1 MLAPSSAHPPEMAA
15 ALQPGFGPLATDD
28 SGRRQF
34 KKHKLL
40 PRPPSQRS
48 TNDPDTLLPT
58 DPRFDVALALDTETI
73 PSTTGSQSPS
83 PTRELKHQRGRIG
96 AGPEPPPTPPAH
108 SRASSSSHS
117 AIPSSPTITGH
128 NLPTSKNAQALPP
141 STPPDQRSPP
151 TPDVTPP
158 QPISRPRAIRP
169 SLANRTASRT
179 TTAESRTESF
189 KTAREDPASS
199 EEDDSRSTIRGASF
213 TSGRTSQQTV
223 RKLSNPDDSRIPHPQ
238 ALDMALSKL
247 ESQPEEVYTP
257 RTRGE
262 FGKFDGEWD
271 PMGDATQDWDESQ
284 TRGGVTVR
292 LRNVSTT
299 SNTSPVK
306 YRRGVVEDDDMEV
319 TPSHATR
326 AVQQLSLR
334 EKNTVAQSPPTRRT
348 KSTAR
353 SIPPTS
359 SEVSVETAKKR
370 ASVTSSRSVSS
381 TVGAYLVDGPPQ
393 RQRTLRHV
401 RKQSELRSPLSNV
414 TDWATVTAEPEVI
427 KAHTEAPIRPE
438 RGRRHESYASNTT
451 ASSIAS
457 GKARRD
463 VWKSGGIPVVV
474 VPDRRSSNR
483 STSREP
489 SLRSTSSRR
498 SRRTMSL
505 SSAPF
510 ETPVFKEIGPVFDRS
525 SRRSRTL
532 SFSDHSE
539 WTIDFPPAIPTRS
552 SSLSAPTSRNVSRAG
567 SMTAESVR
575 ARDTLRNHSFKY
587 PTQTELAQPEPLY
600 TEPVQ
605 HKEPDH
611 EPAHRDVPSREPVV
625 EINHLP
631 ALLPPHIIMP
641 QEDHHGPT
649 ESHEGDHD
657 TASMKKF
664 TARNTPF
671 SVMSVETNGTAP
683 EVSEAQ
689 AIQMYPHQNSSLLM
703 VNHSNKPS
711 DASDTSRKDL
721 DGPSLDTQIKKTQSV
736 PADDLPMTPQQRQ
749 IPQFALE
756 DVDSPLRNPRPPPE
770 PPSQLPG
777 QLPALAFIPATP
789 SGVTPGPDVAIQMG
803 NFYEAIAEEPPPPER
818 RKSLVRRALT
828 RRKRDSVEYPPNASR
843 TPRFLT
849 RALSLT
855 RRRSSSRRRQ
865 EISDSPP
872 YRTDFPQEGDEPRE
886 GAKLHPYWRPFWSE
900 DEDEYDDED
909 DDWRR
914 GRGRRSSD
922 YEEDEHLRYPL
933 VDNRPSRLKRTFSDK
948 VKKTF
953 ASLPRRSEEYDATDD
968 ETGTERRTIKR
979 TPSGNLRVIRR
990 LTSIESLRR
999 RSNQPDRPFTAPE
1012 EDENRGF
1019 WRGASVRGRI
1029 RESSRRRRNSLGE
1042 SLEELQ
1048 NLPRRISERRREKR
1062 SRELRQQISGPT
1074 EVRDGVE
1081 DVIRSG
1087 HYRGDGKTNRF

>member
-1 MLAPSSAHPPEMAA
+1 MLAPSSAHPPDMAA
-15 ALQPGFGPLATDD
+15 ALQHGFSPLATDD

-34 KKHKLL
+34 KKHKML

-48 TNDPDTLLPT
+48 NYDQDGLLPSE
-58 DPRFDVALALDTETI
+58 PKFDLALLDAATI
-73 PSTTGSQSPS
+73 SSTSGSRSPS

-96 AGPEPPPTPPAH
+96 AGPDLPPTPPAH

-117 AIPSSPTITGH
+117 AIAIPSSPTITGH
-128 NLPTSKNAQALPP
+128 NLPPSKNAQALPP

-158 QPISRPRAIRP
+158 QPITRPRALRP
-169 SLANRTASRT
+169 GLSNRANSRT

-189 KTAREDPASS
+189 KTAREDPESS
-199 EEDDSRSTIRGASF
+199 EEDDSRSTVRGALA
-213 TSGRTSQQTV
+213 SGRTSQQTV
-223 RKLSNPDDSRIPHPQ
+223 RKLSNPNDNRIPHPE

-247 ESQPEEVYTP
+247 ESQPEDLYTP

-271 PMGDATQDWDESQ
+271 QMGDVGLEWDDNR
-284 TRGGVTVR
+284 TRGVTVR

-299 SNTSPVK
+299 NASPIK

-319 TPSHATR
+319 TPSQATR
-326 AVQQLSLR
+326 AVQQISLK
-334 EKNTVAQSPPTRRT
+334 EKNTVASSPPSRRN
-348 KSTAR
+348 KSASR
-353 SIPPTS
+353 AIPPSTS
-359 SEVSVETAKKR
+359 ETSVDVAKKR
-370 ASVTSSRSVSS
+370 ASVASSRSVSS
-381 TVGAYLVDGPPQ
+381 TVGALVVDGRPQ

-401 RKQSELRSPLSNV
+401 RKQSELRNVSAV
-414 TDWATVTAEPEVI
+414 TDWPTTTATVTATTEPDSVTIQSELS
-427 KAHTEAPIRPE
+427 ARPE
-438 RGRRHESYASNTT
+438 RGRRHESYTSNATV
-451 ASSIAS
+451 SSIAS
-457 GKARRD
+457 GKTRRE

-474 VPDRRSSNR
+474 VPDRWSSNR

-498 SRRTMSL
+498 SRRTASL
-505 SSAPF
+505 GSAPF
-510 ETPVFKEIGPVFDRS
+510 ETPVFKELGPVFDRA
-525 SRRSRTL
+525 SRRSHTM

-539 WTIDFPPAIPTRS
+539 LTIDFPPAIPRRS

-575 ARDTLRNHSFKY
+575 ARDTLRHHLKHPAVNDV
-587 PTQTELAQPEPLY
+587 AQHNLMQNESAV
-600 TEPVQ
+600 EDIQ
-605 HKEPDH
+605 
-611 EPAHRDVPSREPVV
+611 PST
-625 EINHLP
+625 L
-631 ALLPPHIIMP
+631 LLPPHIITSRA
-641 QEDHHGPT
+641 DHTEPA
-649 ESHEGDHD
+649 ESHDGDRFD
-657 TASMKKF
+657 DAASMKKF

-711 DASDTSRKDL
+711 DASDISRKEFERQ
-721 DGPSLDTQIKKTQSV
+721 SLDAHSV
-736 PADDLPMTPQQRQ
+736 KVNNDIPTSEALPMTPPQPQ
-749 IPQFALE
+749 IPHFALE

-770 PPSQLPG
+770 PPSQAPG
-777 QLPALAFIPATP
+777 QPPVLAFIPATP
-789 SGVTPGPDVAIQMG
+789 SGITPGPDVAIQMG
-803 NFYEAIAEEPPPPER
+803 NFYEAIAEPPPPER

-828 RRKRDSVEYPPNASR
+828 RRNRGSVEYPPNASR

-849 RALSLT
+849 RAFSLT
-855 RRRSSSRRRQ
+855 RRRSSSRRR

-900 DEDEYDDED
+900 DEYDDED
-909 DDWRR
+909 DWRYSR
-914 GRGRRSSD
+914 SRSSD
-922 YEEDEHLRYPL
+922 FEEEDEHLRYPL
-933 VDNRPSRLKRTFSDK
+933 VDNRPSRGVKRSFSDK
-948 VKKTF
+948 VKKTI
-953 ASLPRRSEEYDATDD
+953 AALPRRSEEYYATDD
-968 ETGTERRTIKR
+968 ENGPERRTIKR

-990 LTSIESLRR
+990 LTSMESFKR
-999 RSNQPDRPFTAPE
+999 RSSQPDRPFTAPE
-1012 EDENRGF
+1012 EDESRGF

-1048 NLPRRISERRREKR
+1048 NLPRRFSERRREKR

-1087 HYRGDGKTNRF
+1087 YYRENGNANRF